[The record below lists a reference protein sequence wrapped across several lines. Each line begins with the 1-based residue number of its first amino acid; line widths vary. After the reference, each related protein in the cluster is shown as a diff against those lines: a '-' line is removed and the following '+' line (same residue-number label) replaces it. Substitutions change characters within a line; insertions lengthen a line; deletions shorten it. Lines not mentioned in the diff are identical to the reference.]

1 MYLEASQGS
10 YIDKAVME
18 MEPKEGGAHPHLSP
32 HGSEHMLLHNSV
44 QMRTRFVVIIIRGE
58 LTSHTLVTEAQRK
71 N

>member
-1 MYLEASQGS
+1 
-10 YIDKAVME
+10 ME

-44 QMRTRFVVIIIRGE
+44 QMRTRFVVKIRGE
-58 LTSHTLVTEAQRK
+58 LTSQTLVAKAQCK

>member
-10 YIDKAVME
+10 YIDKAGME

-44 QMRTRFVVIIIRGE
+44 EKRTRFVVKIRGE

>member
-1 MYLEASQGS
+1 
-10 YIDKAVME
+10 ME

-44 QMRTRFVVIIIRGE
+44 QMRTRFVVKIRGE
-58 LTSHTLVTEAQRK
+58 LTSHTLVAEAQCK